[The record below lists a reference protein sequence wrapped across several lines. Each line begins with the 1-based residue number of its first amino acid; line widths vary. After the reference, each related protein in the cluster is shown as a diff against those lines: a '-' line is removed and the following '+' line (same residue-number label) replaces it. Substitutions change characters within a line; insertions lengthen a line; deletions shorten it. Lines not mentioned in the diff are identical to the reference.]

1 MKTEIPKDI
10 KVEPYF
16 IRQSH
21 IKSLFDINKNIVIE
35 WRKRGLVN
43 PVKIGKS
50 VLYDRKE
57 IVDLLNRYRVRP
69 IVSNDGT
76 E

>member
-1 MKTEIPKDI
+1 MKTEAPKEV

-21 IKSLFDINKNIVIE
+21 VRALFDINRKILVD
-35 WRKRGLVN
+35 WRKQGLLN
-43 PVKIGKS
+43 PVKFKGT

-57 IVDLLNRYRVRP
+57 IVDLLNRYRVRK
-69 IVSNDGT
+69 IAENED
-76 E
+76 

>member
-1 MKTEIPKDI
+1 MKTEVPKEV

-21 IKSLFDINKNIVIE
+21 VPPLFDINRKILVE
-35 WRKRGLVN
+35 WRRQGLLN
-43 PVKIGKS
+43 PVKFNGT

-57 IVDLLNRYRVRP
+57 IVDLLNRYRVRK
-69 IVSNDGT
+69 IT
-76 E
+76 ENEE

>member
-1 MKTEIPKDI
+1 MKTGIPKDV

-21 IKSLFDINKNIVIE
+21 IKRLFDINKNIVIE
-35 WRKRGLVN
+35 WRKQGLLN
-43 PVKIGKS
+43 PVKIRKS
-50 VLYDRKE
+50 ILYDRKE
-57 IVDLLNRYRVRP
+57 IVDLLNRHRVRP
-69 IVSNDGT
+69 IVGNDNT